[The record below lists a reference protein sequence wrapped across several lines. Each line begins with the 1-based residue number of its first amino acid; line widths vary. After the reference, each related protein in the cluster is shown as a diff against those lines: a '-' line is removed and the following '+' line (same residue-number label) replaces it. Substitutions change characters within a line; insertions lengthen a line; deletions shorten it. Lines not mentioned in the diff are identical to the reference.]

1 MISIIIPTY
10 NEAGNIEKLVGII
23 NKEISRRKFE
33 IIVVDDNSPDKT
45 WKIANDI
52 KRKYSYSNLKIIRR
66 IKERGLSSAVITGFN
81 HSKGDIIGV
90 IDADLSHPPELMN
103 KMIDECKQNDIV
115 IASRYVK
122 KGREELSFFR
132 KIVSKGATLLARPL
146 TKVNDPM
153 SGYFF
158 FNKRV
163 IQDVKLKPAG
173 YKILLEILV
182 KGKYDTHKELDFS
195 FGKRYSGKS
204 KLGAKVY
211 FDYIIHLILLYAYK
225 ISTHKIKK

>member
-10 NEAGNIEKLVGII
+10 NEAGNIAKLISVIR
-23 NKEISRRKFE
+23 KELYGRKFE
-33 IIVVDDNSPDKT
+33 IIVVDDDSPDKT
-45 WKIANDI
+45 WKIVSNLI
-52 KRKYSYSNLKIIRR
+52 KKNNYSNVKLIRR
-66 IKERGLSSAVITGFN
+66 INERGLSSAVLTGFKN
-81 HSKGDIIGV
+81 SKGEIVGV

-103 KMIDECKQNDIV
+103 KMIDECSKNDIV

-122 KGREELSFFR
+122 KGREELSVFR
-132 KIVSKGATLLARPL
+132 KMVSYGATVMARPL

-158 FNKRV
+158 FKKDIIKNSE
-163 IQDVKLKPAG
+163 LKPYG

-182 KGKYDTHKELDFS
+182 KGKYSKYKEIDFS

-211 FDYIIHLILLYAYK
+211 IDYILHLISLYAYK
-225 ISTHKIKK
+225 IRNR